1 MDMRLVTIRANRQR
15 TRFAASSGHRQERQ
29 LGLRRGPR
37 TMLAAP
43 RTSDASVRP
52 LNVLRQASR
61 GLVRD
66 QGAWMG
72 EGPMS
77 VRRRKS
83 IAWSRPPE
91 SGLRRVRPRSAAP
104 WRG

>member
-1 MDMRLVTIRANRQR
+1 
-15 TRFAASSGHRQERQ
+15 
-29 LGLRRGPR
+29 
-37 TMLAAP
+37 MLAAP
-43 RTSDASVRP
+43 RISDASVRP

>member
-1 MDMRLVTIRANRQR
+1 MHIRLATIRTDRHR
-15 TRFAASSGHRQERQ
+15 TRFAVSSSHRHERQ

-43 RTSDASVRP
+43 RVSDAAARP
-52 LNVLRQASR
+52 LIVLRQASR
-61 GLVRD
+61 GLIREP
-66 QGAWMG
+66 AEWLG
-72 EGPMS
+72 EGPMN
-77 VRRRKS
+77 VRRRRA

-91 SGLRRVRPRSAAP
+91 TGLRRVRPRSAAP

>member
-1 MDMRLVTIRANRQR
+1 MHIRLATIRTNRHQ
-15 TRFAASSGHRQERQ
+15 THFAISSSHHRERQ

-37 TMLAAP
+37 TMLAASRAP
-43 RTSDASVRP
+43 DAAARP

-61 GLVRD
+61 GLVREPA
-66 QGAWMG
+66 AWLG

-83 IAWSRPPE
+83 VAWSRPPE

>member
-1 MDMRLVTIRANRQR
+1 MHIRPATIRTNRHR
-15 TRFAASSGHRQERQ
+15 TRFAVSSSHRRERH

-43 RTSDASVRP
+43 RSSDATARA

-61 GLVRD
+61 GLVREPA
-66 QGAWMG
+66 AWLG